1 MKKQIIF
8 TATLLVTLATLT
20 FTSCTKRYGCYYSLD
35 AANKNE
41 RMIDGPVIPTCF
53 ESCESESLFD
63 QTNTIESTH
72 TIFSN

>member
-1 MKKQIIF
+1 MKKQKIL

-35 AANKNE
+35 AVNPNE
-41 RMIDGPVIPTCF
+41 RMNNGPVIPTCF
-53 ESCESESLFD
+53 EMCESESLLY
-63 QTNTIESTH
+63 QNNTIESTH

>member
-8 TATLLVTLATLT
+8 TATILVTLAILT

-35 AANKNE
+35 TANKNE
-41 RMIDGPVIPTCF
+41 RQNSGPVIPTCF
-53 ESCESESLFD
+53 EMCELESLLI
-63 QTNTIESTH
+63 QTHTVESTY